1 MKSLSAK
8 TQFVIA
14 MLRTRSRSNLILI
27 LVMFSAFSALAQNC
41 IPEKPAQRP
50 FYVTD
55 KAGVLSQEEISSL
68 EQRLQLF
75 DDSTSNQIVVV
86 IVTDMCGADKAQ
98 FATEIGEKWGVGKA
112 DKDNGVVVL
121 IKPTETNGPR
131 TTFIAVGRGLE
142 GAITDAQ
149 SSDIVR
155 NFMNPQFKAGNMYG
169 GISAGLDIL
178 IPLAQGEY
186 KETNVHKKVD
196 YTSIIFIV
204 IIALAVIGFKLFS
217 ARSYARTNGTSFWS
231 ALWLV
236 SMMSNSSGRGSWGG
250 GGGGGSSFGGFGG
263 GSFGGGGAG
272 GDW

>member
-1 MKSLSAK
+1 MKSLSARL
-8 TQFVIA
+8 FSF
-14 MLRTRSRSNLILI
+14 LFL
-27 LVMFSAFSALAQNC
+27 FSAFSALAQNC
-41 IPEKPAQRP
+41 IPEKPTTRP
-50 FYVTD
+50 YYVTD
-55 KAGVLSQEEISSL
+55 KAGVLSQDEIASL
-68 EQRLQLF
+68 ERRLQLF

-86 IVTDMCGADKAQ
+86 IVADMCGADKAQ
-98 FATEIGEKWGVGKA
+98 FATEIGEKWGVGQA

-121 IKPTETNGPR
+121 IKPTQTNGPR

-149 SSDIVR
+149 ASDIVR

-186 KETNVHKKVD
+186 KETNVHKNID
-196 YTSIIFIV
+196 YTSIIAIV
-204 IIALAVIGFKLFS
+204 LGLILVLAIRLFS
-217 ARSYARTNGTSFWS
+217 ARSYARANGMS
-231 ALWLV
+231 LWNAFFLG
-236 SMMSNSSGRGSWGG
+236 SLMGGSGRGSWG

>member
-1 MKSLSAK
+1 MRFLSAK
-8 TQFVIA
+8 IFSF
-14 MLRTRSRSNLILI
+14 LFL
-27 LVMFSAFSALAQNC
+27 FSAFSALAQKC
-41 IPEKPAQRP
+41 IPEKPTQRP
-50 FYVTD
+50 YFVTD
-55 KAGVLSQEEISSL
+55 KAGVLSQDEIVRL

-86 IVTDMCGADKAQ
+86 IVADMCGADKAQ

-178 IPLAQGEY
+178 IPLAKGEY
-186 KETNVHKKVD
+186 KATNVRKRVD
-196 YTSIIFIV
+196 YTSIIV
-204 IIALAVIGFKLFS
+204 IAIGILILVGFKMFS
-217 ARSYARTNGTSFWS
+217 ARSYARTNGTSFWT